1 MSERPTRQSLLVQ
14 TAVALATASIF
25 TVLVVLPAERGVDLT
40 GFGRWAGLTP
50 MAAPQVAT
58 LDAKASAD
66 AAKVTHSQPIPFRSD
81 TLTIKLAAGGT
92 GAVGSEIERKVW
104 MEPGQTLV
112 YAWTSDGEVYSDF
125 HGETLPVPKMT
136 VMTYRVEDPL
146 AGGAAQA
153 ANGGFTASM
162 AGFHG
167 WFFRN
172 MEARPVTITV
182 KLAGFYDLRPYP
194 PPEA

>member
-1 MSERPTRQSLLVQ
+1 MTRQSLLVQ
-14 TAVALATASIF
+14 TAVTLVAATIF
-25 TVLVVLPAERGVDLT
+25 TVLVVLPAERGVDPT
-40 GFGRWAGLTP
+40 GFGRWAGLTK
-50 MAAPQVAT
+50 MAAPQAARP
-58 LDAKASAD
+58 DAKASAD

-81 TLTIKLAAGGT
+81 TLTIKLAGG
-92 GAVGSEIERKVW
+92 GEQGSEIERKVW

-136 VMTYRVEDPL
+136 VMTYRVTDPL
-146 AGGAAQA
+146 QGANPKA

-167 WFFRN
+167 WYFN
-172 MEARPVTITV
+172 NLDVKPVTITV
-182 KLAGFYDLRPYP
+182 KLAGFYELRPYP
-194 PPEA
+194 PPTS

>member
-1 MSERPTRQSLLVQ
+1 MTRQSLLIQ
-14 TAVALATASIF
+14 TAMAFIVATVF
-25 TVLVVLPAERGVDLT
+25 TLLVVLPAERGVDPT
-40 GFGRWAGLTP
+40 GFGRWAGLTQ
-50 MAAPQVAT
+50 MAAPQAAAG

-66 AAKVTHSQPIPFRSD
+66 AAKVTHSQPAPFRSD
-81 TLTIKLAAGGT
+81 TLTITLTPGG
-92 GAVGSEIERKVW
+92 GANPGSEIERKVW
-104 MEPGQTLV
+104 MEPGQTMV

-146 AGGAAQA
+146 GGGSGAA
-153 ANGGFTASM
+153 ANGGFTAPM

-182 KLAGFYDLRPYP
+182 RLSGFYELRPYP
-194 PPEA
+194 PPKS

>member
-1 MSERPTRQSLLVQ
+1 MTKQSLLAQ
-14 TAVALATASIF
+14 TAVAFVMATIF
-25 TVLVVLPAERGVDLT
+25 TVLVVLPAERGLDPT
-40 GFGRWAGLTP
+40 GFGRLTGLTK
-50 MAAPQVAT
+50 MAAPQAAR
-58 LDAKASAD
+58 LDAKASSD
-66 AAKVTHSQPIPFRSD
+66 AVKVTHNQGAPFRSD

-92 GAVGSEIERKVW
+92 GDPAAEIERKVW
-104 MEPGQTLV
+104 MEPGQTMV

-146 AGGAAQA
+146 GGGAAQA
-153 ANGGFTASM
+153 ANGGFTAPM

-182 KLAGFYDLRPYP
+182 KLSGFYELRPYP
-194 PPEA
+194 PPKT

>member
-1 MSERPTRQSLLVQ
+1 MSAQPTRRRLLVQ
-14 TAVALATASIF
+14 TAVALGVASLV
-25 TVLVVLPAERGVDLT
+25 TVLVVLPAERGVDPT
-40 GFGRWAGLTP
+40 GFGRLTGLTRL
-50 MAAPQVAT
+50 AAPQEARLSAT
-58 LDAKASAD
+58 ASAQ
-66 AAKVTHSQPIPFRSD
+66 AGKIHHPAPAPFRSD
-81 TLTIKLAAGGT
+81 TIEIKLAGG
-92 GAVGSEIERKVW
+92 GLPGSETERKVW
-104 MEPGQTLV
+104 MEPGQAMV

-146 AGGAAQA
+146 GGGSGAA
-153 ANGGFTASM
+153 ANGGFTAPM

-182 KLAGFYDLRPYP
+182 RLSGFYEMRPYP
-194 PPEA
+194 PPKS

>member
-1 MSERPTRQSLLVQ
+1 MTKQSLLVQ
-14 TAVALATASIF
+14 TAVAFVIATLF
-25 TVLVVLPAERGVDLT
+25 TVLAVLPAERGVDPT
-40 GFGRWAGLTP
+40 GFGRWTGLTK
-50 MAAPQVAT
+50 MAAPVAAK

-66 AAKVTHSQPIPFRSD
+66 AAKVTHSQRVPFRSD

-92 GAVGSEIERKVW
+92 GDPGSEIERKVW
-104 MEPGQTLV
+104 MEPGQTMV

-146 AGGAAQA
+146 GGGAARA
-153 ANGGFTASM
+153 ANGGFTAPM

-182 KLAGFYDLRPYP
+182 KLSGFYELRPYP
-194 PPEA
+194 PPES

>member
-1 MSERPTRQSLLVQ
+1 MTKQSLLVQ
-14 TAVALATASIF
+14 TAVVLIMATIF
-25 TVLVVLPAERGVDLT
+25 TVLVILPAERGIDPT
-40 GFGRWAGLTP
+40 GFGRWAGLTE
-50 MAAPQVAT
+50 MAAPQAAR

-66 AAKVTHSQPIPFRSD
+66 AAKVTHSQPIPFRED
-81 TLTIKLAAGGT
+81 TLTIKLASGGT
-92 GAVGSEIERKVW
+92 GDPAAEIERKVW
-104 MEPGQTLV
+104 MEPGQTMV

-146 AGGAAQA
+146 SGGEAKA

-172 MEARPVTITV
+172 MDARPVTITV
-182 KLAGFYDLRPYP
+182 KLAGFYELRPYP
-194 PPEA
+194 PPK

>member
-1 MSERPTRQSLLVQ
+1 MTKQSLLVQ
-14 TAVALATASIF
+14 TVVVFIMATIF
-25 TVLVVLPAERGVDLT
+25 TVLVILPAERGIDPT
-40 GFGRWAGLTP
+40 GFGRWAGLTQ
-50 MAAPQVAT
+50 MAAPQAAK

-66 AAKVTHSQPIPFRSD
+66 AAKVTHGQRIPFRED
-81 TLTIKLAAGGT
+81 VLNIKLAPGGT
-92 GAVGSEIERKVW
+92 GDPAAEIERKVW
-104 MEPGQTLV
+104 MEPGQTMV

-136 VMTYRVEDPL
+136 VMTYRIEDPL
-146 AGGAAQA
+146 AGGEAKA

-172 MEARPVTITV
+172 MEARPTTITV
-182 KLAGFYDLRPYP
+182 KLAGFYELRPYP
-194 PPEA
+194 PPK

>member
-1 MSERPTRQSLLVQ
+1 MTRQSLLVQ
-14 TAVALATASIF
+14 TAVAFVMAGVF
-25 TVLVVLPAERGVDLT
+25 TVLVVLPAERGIDPT
-40 GFGRWAGLTP
+40 GFGRWTGLAK
-50 MAAPQVAT
+50 MAAPQAAK

-66 AAKVTHSQPIPFRSD
+66 AAKVTHSQPVPFRSD
-81 TLTIKLAAGGT
+81 TLTIKLAPGGAGT
-92 GAVGSEIERKVW
+92 VGSEIERKVW
-104 MEPGQTLV
+104 MEPGQTMV

-136 VMTYRVEDPL
+136 VMTYRIEDPL
-146 AGGAAQA
+146 DGGAAQA

-172 MEARPVTITV
+172 MEARPVIITV
-182 KLAGFYDLRPYP
+182 KLAGFYELRPYP
-194 PPEA
+194 PPK